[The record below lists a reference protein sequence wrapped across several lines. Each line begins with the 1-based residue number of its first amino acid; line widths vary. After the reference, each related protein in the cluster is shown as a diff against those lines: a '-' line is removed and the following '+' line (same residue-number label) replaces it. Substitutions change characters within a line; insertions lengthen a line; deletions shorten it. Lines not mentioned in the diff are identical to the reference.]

1 MEISSVYGLIDRFEN
16 SNITSMKLEMEG
28 MKLSLSRDPAP
39 QNKAEYGIKNRD
51 NAENNDYLKNRDIA
65 ENKCVSETGDI
76 TENNDASQNKDIAGS
91 INSKTDKPTGYEVK
105 APLSGIFY
113 TASTPD
119 AESFVNVGM
128 KVTKGDVIGII
139 EAMKMMNE
147 VTAPVD
153 GEVIEI
159 NASNDEMVGYDQV
172 LVTIKES

>member
-1 MEISSVYGLIDRFEN
+1 MEISSVYDLIDRFEN
-16 SNITSMKLEMEG
+16 SNIASMKLEMEG
-28 MKLSLSRDPAP
+28 MKLSLSREPAP
-39 QNKAEYGIKNRD
+39 QNKAEYGLKNRD
-51 NAENNDYLKNRDIA
+51 DAENNDYLKHREMA
-65 ENKCVSETGDI
+65 ENKYASGNGDI
-76 TENNDASQNKDIAGS
+76 AGNKDVFENKDIAGS
-91 INSKTDKPTGYEVK
+91 IENKKDKPTGYEVK

>member
-1 MEISSVYGLIDRFEN
+1 MEISNVYDLIDRFDN
-16 SNITSMKLEMEG
+16 SDITSMKLEMEG
-28 MKLSLSRDPAP
+28 MKLSLSRDPAS
-39 QNKAEYGIKNRD
+39 QNKAEYGIKNID
-51 NAENNDYLKNRDIA
+51 N
-65 ENKCVSETGDI
+65 
-76 TENNDASQNKDIAGS
+76 TENNDASRNKDIEGS
-91 INSKTDKPTGYEVK
+91 INNKTEKSAGYEVK
-105 APLSGIFY
+105 APLSGMFY
-113 TASTPD
+113 TAATPE
-119 AESFVNVGM
+119 AEPFVKVGT